1 MPIIYSFSSHT
12 HTVTELQRLTMV
24 GMEAHIASPVEGL
37 RRTGMAVGQFIMNTL
52 RPMEIDKQLQFE
64 YEATADVKTLLELSR
79 PVTEIQEGLKK
90 LREERSDICE
100 TSGGRDVCEGGG
112 ERYGGGMVK
121 TVDCSDSDR

>member
-1 MPIIYSFSSHT
+1 
-12 HTVTELQRLTMV
+12 
-24 GMEAHIASPVEGL
+24 
-37 RRTGMAVGQFIMNTL
+37 MAVGQFIMNTL

-64 YEATADVKTLLELSR
+64 YEATANVKTLLELSR
-79 PVTEIQEGLKK
+79 PVTEIQEGLEK

-100 TSGGRDVCEGGG
+100 GSGGRDICEGSESCEGGG